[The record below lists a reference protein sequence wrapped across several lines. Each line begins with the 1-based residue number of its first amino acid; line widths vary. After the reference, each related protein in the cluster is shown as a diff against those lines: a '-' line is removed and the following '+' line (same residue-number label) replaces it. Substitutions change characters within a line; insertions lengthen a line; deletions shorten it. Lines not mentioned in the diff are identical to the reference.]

1 MRMNKTALALALAI
15 TVMFSMIVGAQ
26 LSPLTKANIMIGPLP
41 ANINIVS
48 PISGTYNTNSLSL
61 SVNFTTFATGLY
73 DGGPRY
79 KNTRMFTYTL
89 DEKESHNIT
98 ITRQGIGKNPGADVF
113 FEGEESLNDLTE
125 GLHNLTVRAVFIYSP
140 FPPSW
145 LSDKTYESE
154 LTVLFRVDIVPQN
167 ITIMKPENTTYTTSE
182 VPLSCFIDEPASWVG
197 YSLDGQENVT
207 IAGNTTLTNLTCAE
221 HNITVYAA
229 DEAGNT
235 GASETVI
242 FTVEEPPEPFPT
254 MIVIA
259 PVGSIAFVGAG
270 LLLYFKKRK
279 R

>member
-1 MRMNKTALALALAI
+1 MNKTALALALAI

-113 FEGEESLNDLTE
+113 FEGEISLNDLTE

-145 LSDKTYESE
+145 LSDITYESE
-154 LTVLFRVDIVPQN
+154 STVLFRVDTVPQN

-197 YSLDGQENVT
+197 YCLDGQENVT
-207 IAGNTTLTNLTCAE
+207 VTGNMSLPEVSLGQHNLTIFARDAFG
-221 HNITVYAA
+221 NYASPKTISFNVVA
-229 DEAGNT
+229 
-235 GASETVI
+235 
-242 FTVEEPPEPFPT
+242 PFPT
-254 MIVIA
+254 TFVITA
-259 PVGSIAFVGAG
+259 SGASVAFMGVG
-270 LLLYFKKRK
+270 LLVYFKKR
-279 R
+279 RREAT